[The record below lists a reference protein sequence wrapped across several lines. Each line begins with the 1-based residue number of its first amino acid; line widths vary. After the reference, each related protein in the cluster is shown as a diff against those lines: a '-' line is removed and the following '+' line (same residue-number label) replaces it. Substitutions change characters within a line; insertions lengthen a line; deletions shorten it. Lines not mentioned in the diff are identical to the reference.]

1 MGQRRLTFVTDIVT
15 PYMVAVLEALARE
28 CALTALFCSRS
39 GTRGLA
45 WSLDGALPF
54 GHELIEGFAL
64 RRRTPDATDYYPSPR
79 LLAALRRARPE
90 AIISGGYSFPSLYA

>member
-1 MGQRRLTFVTDIVT
+1 MTDIVT

-45 WSLDGALPF
+45 WSFDGPLPF
-54 GHELIEGFAL
+54 GHELIEGFAAGA
-64 RRRTPDATDYYPSPR
+64 RSP
-79 LLAALRRARPE
+79 AAA
-90 AIISGGYSFPSLYA
+90 AS